1 MEIKTFRSF
10 FRLSLPSEIQWYSK
24 LVYVVIYFSSQTLLF
39 LSIRLLTNLYICN
52 YIFMID
58 DKKYNTIQY
67 NTIQTLCPLI
77 SACPK
82 IFKIYLTLLLFASG
96 FILCFI
102 FCCLK
107 CIYTSCFRYFYILF
121 TQVILENLMIFD
133 LETVSDGLVVKFV
146 KNFFLE
152 NLFCIILIQLL
163 FSLGFA
169 F

>member
-1 MEIKTFRSF
+1 M
-10 FRLSLPSEIQWYSK
+10 
-24 LVYVVIYFSSQTLLF
+24 
-39 LSIRLLTNLYICN
+39 YICN

-58 DKKYNTIQY
+58 DKKIQY

-77 SACPK
+77 SGCPK

-133 LETVSDGLVVKFV
+133 LETISDGLVVKFV

-169 F
+169 FWSNLKTFPSNSKQANYA